1 MANWVAYCSDRSS
14 ISGSEEQS
22 RDWEPDPAFPES
34 VQLEPNDYEGI
45 GKVGYD
51 RGHQAPL
58 ASFRG
63 MNWKT
68 TNYTTNITP
77 QAAALNRGAW
87 VQLEKYE
94 RSLVTRYGSACVIT
108 GPYFEPDDPLPK
120 LPNADEPYQV
130 PSGYWK
136 VIAYQEGIE
145 SYVYDQL
152 TPTGV
157 DFQLGR
163 TCNDEVERFSRFLI
177 SDRTDDAKYCPQ

>member
-1 MANWVAYCSDRSS
+1 MADWVAYCSDRDS

-34 VQLEPNDYEGI
+34 AQLEPDDYRGI
-45 GKVGYD
+45 GSIEYD

-63 MNWKT
+63 MNWET

-87 VQLEKYE
+87 VALEKYE
-94 RSLVTRYGSACVIT
+94 RSLVTRHGEACIIT
-108 GPYFEPDDPLPK
+108 GPYYQDSLPAK
-120 LPNADEPYQV
+120 LPNADEPHQI

-136 VIAYQEGIE
+136 IIAYQDTIE
-145 SYVYDQL
+145 SFVYDQS
-152 TPTGV
+152 TPSGV
-157 DFQLGR
+157 DFKLGK
-163 TCNDEVERFSRFLI
+163 TCNDEVERFASFLI
-177 SDRTDDAKYCPQ
+177 SDRTSDKEFCPK